1 MINNFHHE
9 RCCKL
14 LADHGGTV
22 MMGNSNA
29 SEDLNLLPTVVL
41 NPLLESDLMKEEI
54 FGPILPVFTYKN
66 I

>member
-1 MINNFHHE
+1 MINTFHQE

-22 MMGNSNA
+22 IEGNANA
-29 SEDLNLLPTVVL
+29 DIDKNLLPTVIL
-41 NPLLESDLMKEEI
+41 NPSLDSDLMKEEI